1 MAFRAANLDS
11 ALSPWNA
18 QNGFALLAAVI
29 AVRFPL
35 GPAALVKGE
44 FGFYPARKAQV
55 RIPFR
60 SAPADIFGVATNK
73 GPDPQSQSNQIQQ
86 AQPRQEGE
94 QQLLTLL
101 STLGIINA
109 GQSDAVGAVVSAV
122 LQLLI
127 AFGVLNN
134 PTSKNT
140 F

>member
-1 MAFRAANLDS
+1 MKEACILNQNRFT
-11 ALSPWNA
+11 SPVVW
-18 QNGFALLAAVI
+18 AAV
-29 AVRFPL
+29 
-35 GPAALVKGE
+35 AA
-44 FGFYPARKAQV
+44 
-55 RIPFR
+55 
-60 SAPADIFGVATNK
+60 
-73 GPDPQSQSNQIQQ
+73 
-86 AQPRQEGE
+86 
-94 QQLLTLL
+94 QLLTLL

>member
-1 MAFRAANLDS
+1 MNQNRFTLPVVWASVAA
-11 ALSPWNA
+11 
-18 QNGFALLAAVI
+18 
-29 AVRFPL
+29 
-35 GPAALVKGE
+35 
-44 FGFYPARKAQV
+44 
-55 RIPFR
+55 
-60 SAPADIFGVATNK
+60 
-73 GPDPQSQSNQIQQ
+73 
-86 AQPRQEGE
+86 
-94 QQLLTLL
+94 QLLTLL